1 MIIIHVPSHRLC
13 TRVYI
18 TSYSHRHL
26 AFFFLAHMY
35 KMVSAPGTPASFVL
49 LWTSIYSSFCLE
61 YSLLYRR
68 SPMVCSFTSF
78 RPLLNCQVLYEA
90 FPVHPLKNLTCLSP
104 TSYPPSLLHFSPEH
118 LIPLPFTTRT

>member
-1 MIIIHVPSHRLC
+1 MCLPIGCVQEFILLHIL
-13 TRVYI
+13 TDI
-18 TSYSHRHL
+18 WL
-26 AFFFLAHMY
+26 FFLAHMY